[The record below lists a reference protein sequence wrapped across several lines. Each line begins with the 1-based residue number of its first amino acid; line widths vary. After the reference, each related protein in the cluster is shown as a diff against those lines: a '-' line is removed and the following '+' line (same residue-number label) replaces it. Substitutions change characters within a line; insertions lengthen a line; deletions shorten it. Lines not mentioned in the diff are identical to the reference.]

1 MPSGRMV
8 VIDVSEDST
17 VFIFSQQS
25 KKECLGPDDGGST
38 LLRNF
43 GYYLQPSNM
52 LLILHF
58 LWKIKIETC
67 HVL

>member
-1 MPSGRMV
+1 MPLGRMAV
-8 VIDVSEDST
+8 TDVSEDST

-52 LLILHF
+52 HF